1 MGYNADAPYSGTEYD
16 LHTGKMTVYT
26 DAKLIRREAMLKGSA
41 RAQAVYRDLLAAAE
55 ALLVFVKTCKGRT
68 NKDNAK
74 LASQIRS
81 LIEKWK

>member
-1 MGYNADAPYSGTEYD
+1 
-16 LHTGKMTVYT
+16 MTVYT
-26 DAKLIRREAMLKGSA
+26 DAKLIRRAAALKGSA

-55 ALLVFVKTCKGRT
+55 ALLAFAKTCKGRT

-74 LASQIRS
+74 LAAQIRS